1 MNSINFIV
9 QGINQIK
16 LTDIVILA
24 LLVFAI
30 IDFHWHIKNSKDK
43 EKNTLKSRKIF
54 LTWDYKLRK
63 PILYIQIQ
71 DKYLLL
77 SLSKEEATTLL
88 EQLKDFQGNN
98 ESDKINVLDPKAK
111 KEVTMDDNKLNKE
124 QITIPVA
131 LYKKYQK
138 NEVKLEKLE
147 NLIQQ
152 SKKPKD
158 KSTTPE

>member
-1 MNSINFIV
+1 MNSLNFIV
-9 QGINQIK
+9 QGINQLK
-16 LTDIVILA
+16 LTDIVMLA

-30 IDFHWHIKNSKDK
+30 IDFHWHIKISKGK

-71 DKYLLL
+71 DKYLLI
-77 SLSKEEATTLL
+77 SLSQKEAATLL

-98 ESDKINVLDPKAK
+98 ESNKINVLDPKAK
-111 KEVTMDDNKLNKE
+111 KEATMDATKLNKE

-147 NLIQQ
+147 NVMQQ

-158 KSTTPE
+158 N